1 MRRALRRA
9 AVATAVA
16 VVTAAV
22 APAARAQQSEGGGTQ
37 IGGSVSSTLSLDLAQ
52 TGSTVRAVV
61 TTTEPGSALSVAP
74 ADDRAGL
81 SATVSGP
88 YAPLDP
94 AFGLALVAWDDV
106 LAGRA
111 TTVRLKAAAPAAAT
125 VLITLSATYP

>member
-1 MRRALRRA
+1 MRRAPLALA
-9 AVATAVA
+9 AAL
-16 VVTAAV
+16 AALAG
-22 APAARAQQSEGGGTQ
+22 APAAHAQSEDGGTQ

-81 SATVSGP
+81 SAAVSGP

-94 AFGLALVAWDDV
+94 TFGLGLQAWDDV

-111 TTVRLKAAAPAAAT
+111 TTVRLKSASSAGAT